1 MGVGAADL
9 VAVNLGHRMI
19 NSRSSG
25 MVILLTGLNSK
36 MRLIMESSSG
46 ETGRIDLRNLGS
58 FM

>member
-1 MGVGAADL
+1 MAAADL
-9 VAVNLGHRMI
+9 VEVNLGQRMI

-36 MRLIMESSSG
+36 IRFMMESNSA
-46 ETGRIDLRNLGS
+46 EIGRMDLRNLGS